1 MNLLSLLQT
10 YLPADWKQGD
20 PLRVARLFP
29 SVNIINTIEC
39 SAELTV
45 GTRTVRVIQDGTR
58 WSVEPVG
65 GCWFR
70 LYAETQE
77 DLFACIVETVA
88 TVALSQNPIPTVPVW
103 VVWEISKQRGRKIGE
118 CDDRIAGLYDEIQ
131 RTEEERERLRAYNP
145 CVGS

>member
-1 MNLLSLLQT
+1 MTLLTLLQT

-20 PLRVARLFP
+20 PLRLARLYTG
-29 SVNIINTIEC
+29 VNPMYTVEC

-45 GTRTVRVIQDGTR
+45 GTRTVRVIQDGSR
-58 WSVEPVG
+58 WQVECVG
-65 GCWFR
+65 CGVR
-70 LYAETQE
+70 LYANTQE

-88 TVALSQNPIPTVPVW
+88 TVALSQNPIPTVPAW

>member
-1 MNLLSLLQT
+1 MTLLTLLQT

-20 PLRVARLFP
+20 PLRLARLFTG
-29 SVNIINTIEC
+29 VNPMHMIEC

-45 GTRTVRVIQDGTR
+45 GTKTVRVIQDGSR
-58 WSVEPVG
+58 WCVECVG
-65 GCWFR
+65 R
-70 LYAETQE
+70 LYADTQE

-88 TVALSQNPIPTVPVW
+88 TVALSQNPIPTVSAW

-131 RTEEERERLRAYNP
+131 QTEEERERLRAYNP

>member
-1 MNLLSLLQT
+1 MTLLTLLQT

-20 PLRVARLFP
+20 PLRLARLFTG
-29 SVNIINTIEC
+29 VNPMHMIEC

-45 GTRTVRVIQDGTR
+45 GTKTVRVIQDGSR
-58 WSVEPVG
+58 WCVECVG
-65 GCWFR
+65 R
-70 LYAETQE
+70 LYADTQE

-88 TVALSQNPIPTVPVW
+88 TVALSQNPIPTVPAW

-118 CDDRIAGLYDEIQ
+118 CDDRIASLYDEIQ

>member
-1 MNLLSLLQT
+1 MTLLSLLQT

-20 PLRVARLFP
+20 PLRLARLFP
-29 SVNIINTIEC
+29 DVNLANTIEC

-45 GTRTVRVIQDGTR
+45 GTRTVRVIQDGSR
-58 WSVEPVG
+58 WCVECI
-65 GCWFR
+65 GCGVR
-70 LYAETQE
+70 LYANTEA
-77 DLFACIVETVA
+77 DLFACIIETVA
-88 TVALSQNPIPTVPVW
+88 TVALSQNPISTVPAW
-103 VVWEISKQRGRKIGE
+103 SIDETGKQRGRKIGE